1 MTCRCSRG
9 ILGFGCIRYRRGL
22 AAGAVQEQHENDVEE
37 FTGSMLGGRWRGE
50 GGVEGLRGVKREK
63 LRVNWRFEGHVIS
76 HIYE

>member
-1 MTCRCSRG
+1 M
-9 ILGFGCIRYRRGL
+9 
-22 AAGAVQEQHENDVEE
+22 QEQHENDVEE